1 MMKARLLLVDDEEH
15 FIQPLS
21 ERLSMR
27 NYDVTIAMSG
37 EEAIEKLNRYNYD
50 VVILDVDMKGM
61 NGIETLKE
69 IKVIKPL
76 TEVIML
82 TGHGTVKSAV
92 EGMKLGAIDYL
103 LKPSE
108 LDELIEKI
116 DRAYDEKCKVEE
128 RMREDKMKDAL
139 SSPRSVIR

>member
-1 MMKARLLLVDDEEH
+1 MKARLLLVDDEEH

-27 NYDVTIAMSG
+27 NYDVTIVMSG
-37 EEAIEKLNRYNYD
+37 EEALEKLKHYNYD
-50 VVILDVDMKGM
+50 VAVLDVDMKGL

-103 LKPSE
+103 LKPCE
-108 LDELIEKI
+108 LDELIAKI
-116 DRAYDEKCKVEE
+116 DKAHDEKCKIEE
-128 RMREDKMKDAL
+128 RIREGKMKDAL
-139 SSPRSVIR
+139 SSPRSIIR